1 MSSETLSSETL
12 LANSLAERAWEL
24 IRAGRFEELDEVF
37 APDAQMSIAAMSGQ
51 GIEFIKGVM
60 GRHLKSYP
68 DVKHELLSVI
78 ESPGGTSAAR
88 EVHFRGTHAGELRN
102 PQTGEVFPPTGK
114 TIGWHAAEVV
124 QAADGKITVWHAY
137 FDRMEIAQQLR
148 ATDS

>member
-1 MSSETLSSETL
+1 MTMSAEHGTDEI
-12 LANSLAERAWEL
+12 ANTLAERAWEL
-24 IRAGRFEELDEVF
+24 IRADRIEELGEVF
-37 APDAQMSIAAMSGQ
+37 APDAEMSIAAMSGQ
-51 GIEFIKGVM
+51 GIDYIKGVM

-78 ESPGGTSAAR
+78 ESPGGTSACR
-88 EVHFRGTHAGELRN
+88 EVHFSGTHSGELRN
-102 PQTGEVFPPTGK
+102 PQTGEVFPPSGK

-148 ATDS
+148 EADL